1 VAVWILVA
9 VVAGLASF
17 TGGLLS
23 APVDF
28 TAPAPPKSAL
38 LLDSSGRVFASI
50 RSPEQR
56 QEIPAADIPQVMRDA
71 IVAAEDRTFFSNSGV
86 DPFAIG
92 RAAWRDITGSRIQG
106 GSTITQQ
113 YVKQVYTNSQRNLL
127 RKVREAALA
136 VRLEHKLSKDEILTR
151 YLNTVYFGNGTYG
164 IQAAAKYY
172 FGVPV
177 KSLDLDART
186 GKRSPSLA
194 LGRAAMLA
202 GLVPAPSV
210 WNPVRSLTDARK
222 HELEVLNR
230 MVQDGKITA
239 QQASDGYGRQP
250 PTIVKQTQPEVPTI
264 APEFRDLVRTRLA
277 DTYTPD
283 ELFKSGL
290 HVTTT
295 LDLELQ
301 RAAVTAVA
309 SVLPGKNNPEAAVVA
324 IDPRNGDIKAMTTR
338 VNRNGK
344 YAYETGGFNLAT
356 SAPRSSGSTIKPFT
370 LAVALQKGR
379 SVNDQVCAG
388 STARV
393 PNPGGTPNPYFIHN
407 AEPAGGCYS
416 LASAL
421 QHSVNTIYG
430 PLALKIGLKTVLEQ
444 AVAAGFGPAD
454 RVLRPLVPAKSI
466 GGGLEVTPL
475 SEAVAYSTLANH
487 GVKQIART
495 ILTVRAG
502 GGTSPESGEVVYRAP
517 RATGQ
522 RAMPA
527 AIADQVVDVL
537 KGVVEKGTATRARQ
551 NFTVFGKTGTTND
564 ETDAWFVGCTDKL
577 CIATWMG
584 YDRPYKT
591 NGTANSMVN
600 IEGVSRVYGGT
611 LPAEIFSQTWKKYEQ
626 YQQARLHPEQSAKP
640 SPTSR
645 PQRSSSPRPRKT
657 PVASPRPTKTV
668 TAPPSPTQQ
677 PSPTP
682 RPTCTTLLCGGTGAP
697 QQTAPP

>member
-1 VAVWILVA
+1 
-9 VVAGLASF
+9 
-17 TGGLLS
+17 
-23 APVDF
+23 
-28 TAPAPPKSAL
+28 
-38 LLDSSGRVFASI
+38 
-50 RSPEQR
+50 
-56 QEIPAADIPQVMRDA
+56 MRDA

-92 RAAWRDITGSRIQG
+92 RAAWKDITGSQIQG

-113 YVKQVYTNSQRNLL
+113 YVKQVYTNSQRTLL

-164 IQAAAKYY
+164 IQAAAKFY
-172 FGVPV
+172 FGVPI
-177 KSLDLDART
+177 KNLDVDTRT
-186 GKRSPSLA
+186 ATRSPSLA

-210 WNPVRSLTDARK
+210 WNPVRSMTDARK

-230 MVQDGKITA
+230 MVEDGKVTA
-239 QQASDGYGRQP
+239 QQASDGFGHQP

-264 APEFRDLVRTRLA
+264 APEFRDVVRTRLA
-277 DTYTPD
+277 DTFTPD

-295 LDLELQ
+295 LDLDLQ
-301 RAAVTAVA
+301 KAAVNAVA
-309 SVLPGKNNPEAAVVA
+309 SVLPSKSNPEAAVVA
-324 IDPRNGDIKAMTTR
+324 IDPRTGDIKAMTTR

-344 YAYETGGFNLAT
+344 YTYETGGFNLAT

-379 SVNDQVCAG
+379 SVNDRICAG

-393 PNPGGTPNPYFIHN
+393 PNPGGTPNPYVIHN

-430 PLALKIGLKTVLEQ
+430 PLALKVGLKTVLET

-487 GVKQIART
+487 GVKELART

-502 GGTSPESGEVVYRAP
+502 GGTSPESGDVVYKAP
-517 RATGQ
+517 RAKGE
-522 RAMPA
+522 RVMSA
-527 AIADQVVDVL
+527 AIADEVVDVL

-551 NFTVFGKTGTTND
+551 HFTVFGKTGTTND
-564 ETDAWFVGCTDKL
+564 ETDAWFVGCTDTL

-584 YDRPYKT
+584 YDRSFKA
-591 NGTANSMVN
+591 NGKPNSMVN
-600 IEGVSRVYGGT
+600 VEGVRRVYGGT
-611 LPAEIFSQTWKKYEQ
+611 LPAEIFSQTWKKYEE
-626 YQQARLHPEQSAKP
+626 YQRARLHPEQTAKP
-640 SPTSR
+640 SPTSKPHR
-645 PQRSSSPRPRKT
+645 TSSPRPRKT
-657 PVASPRPTKTV
+657 QPPSARPTKT
-668 TAPPSPTQQ
+668 T
-677 PSPTP
+677 SPTP
-682 RPTCTTLLCGGTGAP
+682 SPQPTSPKPSSTCKVLCGGTGAP